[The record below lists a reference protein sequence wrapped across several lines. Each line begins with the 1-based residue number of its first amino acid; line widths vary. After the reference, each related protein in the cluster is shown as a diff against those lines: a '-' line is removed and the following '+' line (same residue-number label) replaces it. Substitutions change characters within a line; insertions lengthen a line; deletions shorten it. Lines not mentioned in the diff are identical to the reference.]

1 MEPLR
6 FRLPRKTRG
15 GVQKN
20 TSLRPFALRR
30 KRRFFYPIF
39 PEVNTHMPSE
49 KILAQKKATVAQLK
63 ETLGSAVTGVLVE
76 YKGISVADDTKLRS
90 DLRAAGV
97 KYSVVKNT
105 LLELAAKEAALEGL
119 IPSLK
124 GATALA
130 TSEADYTAAARILS
144 KFAATSKTFRIKSGF
159 LDGTVIDEAKL
170 DSLAKLPS
178 REVLLATV
186 CNAFQAPIAAFA
198 RAVQAVADQS
208 EQPAA

>member
-1 MEPLR
+1 
-6 FRLPRKTRG
+6 
-15 GVQKN
+15 
-20 TSLRPFALRR
+20 
-30 KRRFFYPIF
+30 
-39 PEVNTHMPSE
+39 MPSE